1 MGLKHQAAF
10 ARKWR
15 AAIRQVESH
24 VSPTLPL
31 VFFLTDPDRV
41 RDPLAAVT
49 TLPASSGVIYRHFGS
64 NDRVRVARQLRN
76 ICKRRDLP
84 LLIAADPKLALEVD
98 AQGVHWPEAQ
108 ILEARKWRGSFAL
121 QTASA
126 HSPRALR
133 RAQKSNMDAVLYS
146 TVFQSR
152 SPSASRPIGPLRLRN
167 LARETTG
174 PVYALGGVNALNS
187 QRLAEFAGLAAID
200 GLLTS

>member
-24 VSPTLPL
+24 VSPVLPS

-41 RDPLAAVT
+41 RDPLVVAA

-64 NDRVRVARQLRN
+64 NDRVHVARQLRD

-84 LLIAADPKLALEVD
+84 LLIAADPKLAQDVG

-108 ILEARKWRGSFAL
+108 ILEARKWRGSFTL

-133 RAQKSNMDAVLYS
+133 RAQQCDIDALLYS
-146 TVFQSR
+146 TVFQSQ
-152 SPSASRPIGPLRLRN
+152 SPSAGRPVGPLRLRR
-167 LARETTG
+167 LARDTTR
-174 PVYALGGVNALNS
+174 PIYALGGVNAQNS
-187 QRLAEFAGLAAID
+187 QRVAEFAGLAAIE
-200 GLLTS
+200 GLIAS